1 MANQVIIQRV
11 ERRKTKLNEVNLPA
25 AIADA
30 GEKIKREEMGWINND
45 GEKYI
50 LKRINKSNSS
60 IGDE

>member
-50 LKRINKSNSS
+50 LKRINKSNLSV
-60 IGDE
+60 GNE

>member
-30 GEKIKREEMGWINND
+30 GEKIKREEMG
-45 GEKYI
+45 
-50 LKRINKSNSS
+50 
-60 IGDE
+60 